1 MACFGRQVVRK
12 AGYSRNRGMIEFHK
26 GDLVSQGSLGI
37 FPGAFNPPTNAHLA
51 LADAART
58 QHRLDQVVFL
68 LPRVFPHKQFVGAPF
83 EDRLALLEVAL
94 SGSPN
99 FAMASSEEGLFIE
112 IARLFRE
119 ACASSVELFLL
130 CGRDAARRIAE
141 WDYGEGP
148 EFASQ
153 LEEFQL
159 LVGSRQGVYRPP
171 QEYRGR
177 IHLID
182 LPTSLDQVSS
192 SALRQ
197 AIEEGRAWKQ
207 FVPQAVAREIVA
219 RGLYGAR

>member
-1 MACFGRQVVRK
+1 
-12 AGYSRNRGMIEFHK
+12 MIEFHK

-68 LPRVFPHKQFVGAPF
+68 LPRVFPHKQFVGAAF

-112 IARLFRE
+112 IARSFRE

-148 EFASQ
+148 SSPAS
-153 LEEFQL
+153 
-159 LVGSRQGVYRPP
+159 SRNFNSSSPP
-171 QEYRGR
+171 GKESTT
-177 IHLID
+177 
-182 LPTSLDQVSS
+182 LPRSIEDVSTSLICQPRLTKYRRRLSAKRSRKEERGNSS
-192 SALRQ
+192 CPKRWPERS
-197 AIEEGRAWKQ
+197 
-207 FVPQAVAREIVA
+207 
-219 RGLYGAR
+219 